1 MIVGPAILERRLFA
15 SPRHRRVYRG
25 DIYRTLAERLILMR
39 MAYIVWSKQGRWFI
53 GETRFDELRRHDPE
67 VFTYPTEEE
76 CR

>member
-1 MIVGPAILERRLFA
+1 
-15 SPRHRRVYRG
+15 
-25 DIYRTLAERLILMR
+25 MR

-67 VFTYPTEEE
+67 VFTYPTEED